1 MQINKHGSFY
11 IRNGWPTK
19 IMDAIT
25 NDPLIFSPNNE
36 LNAVDVIGV
45 GRVMVKS
52 MRYWASVMGIT
63 FETKVSHGVF
73 HKLTELGKQIVANDP
88 YCQGVAT
95 LWLLHR
101 NLARSEDD
109 ATAWWWLYN
118 DCDQQ
123 SFTKDSFS
131 SAFHLFLQRHG
142 ETYPKKSVEKEFD
155 CLKNTYVS
163 EKAFDVHKVV
173 EEDTV
178 PFFAPLR
185 LMQYIGN
192 NMFEKRKP
200 KAKEIPIN
208 VLHYCILADN
218 AEHLLES
225 TEIDIDTLLE
235 SDKQVGRYMNLSY
248 STLLELLQQLEN
260 AGKLKLVN
268 NFGNRYIH
276 LLDVDSVRILG
287 ECFERDVR

>member
-25 NDPLIFSPNNE
+25 NDPLVFSPNNE
-36 LNAVDVIGV
+36 LIAVDTIGV

-52 MRYWASVMGIT
+52 MRYWSVVMGIAHEAKT
-63 FETKVSHGVF
+63 PQGVIHNF
-73 HKLTELGKQIVANDP
+73 TDLGAHIVANDP
-88 YCQGVAT
+88 YCQKIGT

-101 NLARSEDD
+101 NLSRCEQE
-109 ATAWWWLYN
+109 ATAWWWLFN
-118 DCDQQ
+118 DYDQQ

-131 SAFHLFLQRHG
+131 TAFHLFLQRQG

-163 EKAFDVHKVV
+163 DRSFDVHKVL

-178 PFFAPLR
+178 PFFAPLSLIR
-185 LMQYIGN
+185 YTGGGV
-192 NMFEKRKP
+192 FEKRKP
-200 KAKEIPIN
+200 KAKEIPLDI
-208 VLHYCILADN
+208 LHYCILSDN
-218 AEHLLES
+218 ADHFATNS
-225 TEIDIDTLLE
+225 EIDIDTLLE

-260 AGKLKLVN
+260 TRKLKLVN
-268 NFGNRYIH
+268 NFGSRYIH
-276 LLDVDSVRILG
+276 MQDMDAERILR
-287 ECFERDVR
+287 EYFERDVR

>member
-11 IRNGWPTK
+11 IRNGWPAK
-19 IMDAIT
+19 IIDAISE
-25 NDPLIFSPNNE
+25 DPLIFSPNKE
-36 LNAVDVIGV
+36 LNAVDMIGV

-52 MRYWASVMGIT
+52 MRYWSAVMGIT
-63 FETKVSHGVF
+63 YEAKAQQGVY
-73 HKLTELGKQIVANDP
+73 HQLTDLGRRIAEEDP
-88 YCQGVAT
+88 YCQNTGT

-101 NLARSEDD
+101 NLSRAEQD

-118 DCDQQ
+118 DFDQQ
-123 SFTKDSFS
+123 SFTKESFS
-131 SAFHLFLQRHG
+131 TAFHLFLQRHG
-142 ETYPKKSVEKEFD
+142 ETYPRKSVEKEFD

-163 EKAFDVHKVV
+163 DKIFDVHKVV

-185 LMQYIGN
+185 LLQYIGSN
-192 NMFEKRKP
+192 TFEKRKP
-200 KAKEIPIN
+200 KAKEIPLH

-218 AEHLLES
+218 HLHLETS

-260 AGKLKLVN
+260 IGKLKLVN
-268 NFGNRYIH
+268 NFGSRYIH
-276 LLDVDSVRILG
+276 LLDIDSERALRDS
-287 ECFERDVR
+287 FKRDVR

>member
-25 NDPLIFSPNNE
+25 DDPLIFSPNNE
-36 LNAVDVIGV
+36 LSAVDVIGV

-52 MRYWASVMGIT
+52 MRYWAGVMGIT
-63 FETKVSHGVF
+63 YETKTQHGVIHQF
-73 HKLTELGKQIVANDP
+73 TALGRQIVADDP
-88 YCQGVAT
+88 HCQDIGT

-101 NLARSEDD
+101 NLARSEQD

-123 SFTKDSFS
+123 SFTKESFTT
-131 SAFHLFLQRHG
+131 AFHLFLQRHG

-163 EKAFDVHKVV
+163 EKAFDVHKIV

-185 LMQYIGN
+185 LIQYTGN
-192 NMFEKRKP
+192 NTFEKRKP
-200 KAKEIPIN
+200 KAKDIPLG

-218 AEHLLES
+218 TKHLETS
-225 TEIDIDTLLE
+225 TEIDIDILLE

-276 LLDVDSVRILG
+276 LLDVDSDRVLR